1 MRNGIYCMTP
11 LATLSLVLFSGCAVE
26 TGVYD
31 RGGGPRYEPP
41 GEVNIPPGR
50 MPPPGE
56 CRIWFPDRPP
66 GQQPPPGPC
75 SELRHHVPPGAVL
88 VRG

>member
-1 MRNGIYCMTP
+1 MPHRIDCMP
-11 LATLSLVLFSGCAVE
+11 LLAVLSLATVSGCAVE
-26 TGVYD
+26 GGVYD
-31 RGGGPRYEPP
+31 RGGPVHDPSKN
-41 GEVNIPPGR
+41 VNIPPGH

-75 SELRHHVPPGAVL
+75 SQLRHDVPPGAIL

>member
-1 MRNGIYCMTP
+1 MLHRTYRGAP
-11 LATLSLVLFSGCAVE
+11 LAILSLVILSSCAVE

-31 RGGGPRYEPP
+31 RGGGPSYEPS
-41 GEVNIPPGR
+41 EEISIPPGH

-56 CRIWFPDRPP
+56 CRIWYPDKPP

>member
-1 MRNGIYCMTP
+1 MPDRTDYMP
-11 LATLSLVLFSGCAVE
+11 LLAVLSLVTLSGCAVE
-26 TGVYD
+26 AGVYD
-31 RGGGPRYEPP
+31 RGGGPVHYPSES
-41 GEVNIPPGR
+41 VNIPPGH

-75 SELRHHVPPGAVL
+75 SELRHHVPPGAIL